1 MRCARVLL
9 CSALSHVSEPTAVV
23 KDYQKIQAD
32 KKELAEHEAKKQ
44 EYGQFPLRYQILECR
59 PGLPLA
65 LTKLKYLLACRRTHP
80 EAGGDAESFLRVSL
94 AYQDVMK
101 DYGVET
107 VDNQIVNLGNFQ
119 TDDHEAQNYL
129 EARAS
134 ITSYIPISTLEDHIK
149 QIEEIQGRLGDE
161 LSGKL
166 TSNSDDAMWL
176 LEDIEDAMEQSG
188 LKTVKVRVLEDGK
201 VRVNDVQAL
210 TDGTEKPLF
219 IAENGASAGA
229 TTASST
235 GAAETSSGDAEE
247 EASRAT
253 DGAASG
259 TATKDDAPPSESA
272 AHEVVVSKNDIEV
285 LNAKHTLQERQD
297 VAGLA
302 ARTATEVMNNTEEVK
317 RMRLES
323 SVLYVFLVSL
333 MVLVYVYFDGVMRA
347 KRQSSS
353 RPETMEHVT
362 SDTMLPWWGNDAEY
376 ESQVKR
382 IFVDEWRKARA
393 SSRRAQTF
401 QDGVARESMDDDV
414 KKEMDLQIFTVTAEK
429 LRAMRD
435 NAEKHPGR

>member
-1 MRCARVLL
+1 MRCARGLL
-9 CSALSHVSEPTAVV
+9 CSALSRVPEATSVV
-23 KDYQKIQAD
+23 KDYQRIQAD
-32 KKELAEHEAKKQ
+32 RKEVATREAKKKEFEQ
-44 EYGQFPLRYQILECR
+44 YPLRYQILECR

-80 EAGGDAESFLRVSL
+80 EAGGDAESFLRVNL

-107 VDNQIVNLGNFQ
+107 VDNKIVNLGNFQ
-119 TDDHEAQNYL
+119 TDDQEAQNYL
-129 EARAS
+129 EARAK

-161 LSGKL
+161 LSDKL
-166 TSNSDDAMWL
+166 SVNSDEAMWL
-176 LEDIEDAMEQSG
+176 LEDIEDVMEQTG
-188 LKTVKVRVLEDGK
+188 LKTVKVKVLEDGK
-201 VRVNDVQAL
+201 VHLNDVQAL

-219 IAENGASAGA
+219 LTDDKERAKSPTGSSATSDAEAAEKDASAESA
-229 TTASST
+229 EVHRDAST
-235 GAAETSSGDAEE
+235 DAAK
-247 EASRAT
+247 
-253 DGAASG
+253 DGA
-259 TATKDDAPPSESA
+259 PSDENA
-272 AHEVVVSKNDIEV
+272 LYEAVVSKNDIEV
-285 LNAKHTLQERQD
+285 LNAKNTLQDRPD

-317 RMRLES
+317 RMKLES

-333 MVLVYVYFDGVMRA
+333 MALVYIYIEGAMRA
-347 KRQSSS
+347 KRQASS

-393 SSRRAQTF
+393 SSRRSQTF
-401 QDGVARESMDDDV
+401 QDGVARESLDEDT

>member
-9 CSALSHVSEPTAVV
+9 CSALSRVPEATSVV
-23 KDYQKIQAD
+23 KNYQRIHAN
-32 KKELAEHEAKKQ
+32 KKELAEREAKKK
-44 EYGQFPLRYQILECR
+44 EYEQYPLRYQILECR

-80 EAGGDAESFLRVSL
+80 EAGGDSESFLRVSL

-107 VDNQIVNLGNFQ
+107 VDNKIVNLGNFQ

-129 EARAS
+129 EARAN

-149 QIEEIQGRLGDE
+149 QIEEIQSRLGDE
-161 LSGKL
+161 LSDKL
-166 TSNSDDAMWL
+166 TANSDEAMWL
-176 LEDIEDAMEQSG
+176 LEDIEDVMEQTG
-188 LKTVKVRVLEDGK
+188 LKTVKVKVLEDGE
-201 VRVNDVQAL
+201 VRVSDVQAL

-219 IAENGASAGA
+219 LPNDDQPAKNTAGA
-229 TTASST
+229 
-235 GAAETSSGDAEE
+235 SSGDADSVKDNTSAE
-247 EASRAT
+247 S
-253 DGAASG
+253 SG
-259 TATKDDAPPSESA
+259 THDNTSSGGAKESA
-272 AHEVVVSKNDIEV
+272 ADSGNALYEAVVSKNDIEV
-285 LNAKHTLQERQD
+285 LNAKHTLQDRPD

-302 ARTATEVMNNTEEVK
+302 ARTATEVMNNTEEMK
-317 RMRLES
+317 QMKLES

-333 MVLVYVYFDGVMRA
+333 MVLVYVYIDGAMRA
-347 KRQSSS
+347 KRQASS

-393 SSRRAQTF
+393 SSRKAQTF
-401 QDGVARESMDDDV
+401 QDGVARESLDEDT